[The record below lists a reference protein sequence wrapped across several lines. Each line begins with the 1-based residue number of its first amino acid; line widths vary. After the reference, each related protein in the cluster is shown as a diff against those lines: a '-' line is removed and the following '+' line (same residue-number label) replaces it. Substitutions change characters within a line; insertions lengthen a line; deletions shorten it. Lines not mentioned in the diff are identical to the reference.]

1 MPQWGSSALWPFG
14 APGDSSRAPRSST
27 GDSCLDTDSSF
38 LFSSLRAGSAFPSSP
53 PCHCRI
59 SPAVAEIQAAMYRAP
74 GGCFSDSPERVRAGC
89 ARPSSCCV
97 CQCGQQA
104 GFVCS
109 HNEKTAPPHPPLP
122 GSPARSHMPQQMGE
136 KKRKLKWGGKKVN
149 KNPLGPR

>member
-74 GGCFSDSPERVRAGC
+74 GGPERVRAGC

-122 GSPARSHMPQQMGE
+122 GSPARSHMPQQMGG
-136 KKRKLKWGGKKVN
+136 KKKKLKWGGKSK
-149 KNPLGPR
+149 

>member
-1 MPQWGSSALWPFG
+1 MPQWGSSARWPFG

-74 GGCFSDSPERVRAGC
+74 GGCFTDGPERVRAGC

-109 HNEKTAPPHPPLP
+109 HNEKTAPPS
-122 GSPARSHMPQQMGE
+122 SPSAGLSCTVPHAAAN
-136 KKRKLKWGGKKVN
+136 GGKK
-149 KNPLGPR
+149 KKKLK

>member
-74 GGCFSDSPERVRAGC
+74 GGCFSDSPERGVRVPRPVVSVSAGSRLALC
-89 ARPSSCCV
+89 AVTMRRL
-97 CQCGQQA
+97 
-104 GFVCS
+104 
-109 HNEKTAPPHPPLP
+109 PPLIP
-122 GSPARSHMPQQMGE
+122 LCRALLHGPTCRSKWGK